1 MPEAPGSLA
10 RAAGVPESAGGRP
23 HRVAL
28 WALLLLGLAAALG
41 ILFERVGRERAND
54 RVEAVLDLRSVV
66 SLARSR
72 GVPTDELLRGFA
84 AQGVRSLAVDEQNL
98 DDLALSGRARALR
111 GLEVAELQSQGSLP
125 ATREPSPERIYL
137 LARNPEQA
145 RTIAREA
152 ETSLGADRVRVW
164 PAPGSTL
171 VELVGDPRTL
181 TQIGLGLS
189 EELLTHL
196 HRDLGFRVWVR
207 PEGMPGASEP
217 ALRSRLRALTAVPG
231 VQGVLFA
238 GVRNEVMGYPDHLEA
253 VARTLADLS
262 LRMGVIEL
270 PAKVQQKGV
279 ETLARQAPEQVVRV
293 LAVPPAQQART
304 DPETVVAM
312 YSLGA
317 RERNIRLLYL
327 RPYDD
332 LVGELSADEAN
343 ERLFTGIQRSLAPM
357 LDVQAS
363 TFPPPRSGWLL
374 GQVLVA
380 AGAGAAV
387 VLLLGIFASVP
398 AWLAV
403 GLVLGL
409 AAGTA
414 LTGLAGVLE
423 GPWRALMALGTA
435 TVLPVLGLVWQFPS
449 LERASDEP
457 GAPRLLLRAT
467 GALSAACL
475 VSLAGGLMAASFL
488 PETTYMLSLD
498 VFRGVKVLSAL
509 VPLLVVLA
517 WTVRRG
523 SFQALIRLLDERLRV
538 WHLVVLVVVGAL
550 GVFYLARTGNVS
562 GELVVSDSER
572 LLRRGLD
579 ALLGVRPRFKEFLLG
594 HPALILAFTMA
605 WLRKPTLVVLALLA
619 AAVGQ
624 ASLTGT
630 YAHIHTPLAVSLA
643 RTGWGLVV
651 GWGLGSLACLAC
663 VAMAGWL
670 GPRLA
675 ALWEPVDREPGAGV
689 ESPGK
694 SG

>member
-1 MPEAPGSLA
+1 MPEPSGALVEPGA
-10 RAAGVPESAGGRP
+10 IPDNAGRLQRQV
-23 HRVAL
+23 L
-28 WALLLLGLAAALG
+28 CFLLLLGLVAALG
-41 ILFERVGRERAND
+41 ILWERVGREHANG
-54 RVEAVLDLRSVV
+54 RVETVLDLRSVMA
-66 SLARSR
+66 LARSR
-72 GVPTDELLRGFA
+72 GASADESLRGFA

-111 GLEVAELQSQGSLP
+111 GLEVAELQRQGSLP
-125 ATREPSPERIYL
+125 ATREPSPERLYL
-137 LARNPEQA
+137 LARDPEEA

-152 ETSLGADRVRVW
+152 ETSLGSDRVRVW

-171 VELVGDPRTL
+171 VEVVGDPRTL
-181 TQIGLGLS
+181 GQVGLGLS

-196 HRDLGFRVWVR
+196 HRDLGFRIWVR

-217 ALRSRLRALTAVPG
+217 ALQSRLRALAAVPG
-231 VQGVLFA
+231 VHGVLFA

-262 LRMGVIEL
+262 LRLGVIEL

-279 ETLARQAPEQVVRV
+279 ETLARHAPEQVVRV

-387 VLLLGIFASVP
+387 VLLLGGFAAVP
-398 AWLAV
+398 AWLSA

-414 LTGLAGVLE
+414 LTGLVGILDA
-423 GPWRALMALGTA
+423 PWRALMALGTA
-435 TVLPVLGLVWQFPS
+435 TVFPVLGLVWQFPS
-449 LERASDEP
+449 LERVSDEP
-457 GAPRLLLRAT
+457 GLVRLLLRAT
-467 GALSAACL
+467 RSLLAACL

-488 PETTYMLSLD
+488 PETTYMLSMD

-517 WTVRRG
+517 WTVRQG

-538 WHLVVLVVVGAL
+538 WHLVALVVLGTL

-594 HPALILAFTMA
+594 HPGLLLAFA
-605 WLRKPTLVVLALLA
+605 LVWLRKPSLVVLALLA

-651 GWGLGSLACLAC
+651 GWGLGALVCLACLGL
-663 VAMAGWL
+663 AGWL
-670 GPRLA
+670 APRLTALWA
-675 ALWEPVDREPGAGV
+675 ALDREPGCGV
-689 ESPGK
+689 ESSGK
-694 SG
+694 TG

>member
-1 MPEAPGSLA
+1 MPEPSGTPVGPGA
-10 RAAGVPESAGGRP
+10 IPKNAGCYQRQV
-23 HRVAL
+23 L
-28 WALLLLGLAAALG
+28 CFLLLLGLVAAG
-41 ILFERVGRERAND
+41 SILWERVGREQAN
-54 RVEAVLDLRSVV
+54 RQVEAVLDLRSALV
-66 SLARSR
+66 LARSR
-72 GVPTDELLRGFA
+72 GVSTDEVLRGFA
-84 AQGVRSLAVDEQNL
+84 AQGIRSLAVDEQNL
-98 DDLALSGRARALR
+98 DDLALSGRARTLR
-111 GLEVAELQSQGSLP
+111 GLEVAELQNQGSLP
-125 ATREPSPERIYL
+125 ATREPSPERLYL
-137 LARNPEQA
+137 LARSPEQA
-145 RTIAREA
+145 RIIAREA
-152 ETSLGADRVRVW
+152 ETSLGTERVRVW
-164 PAPGSTL
+164 PAPGSEL
-171 VELVGDPRTL
+171 VEVVGEPRIL
-181 TQIGLGLS
+181 AQIGLGLS
-189 EELLTHL
+189 EELLAYL
-196 HRDLGFRVWVR
+196 HRDLGFRIWVR

-217 ALRSRLRALTAVPG
+217 ALRSRLQALAAIPG
-231 VQGVLFA
+231 VHGILFA

-262 LRMGVIEL
+262 LRLGVIEL
-270 PAKVQQKGV
+270 PAKAQQKGI
-279 ETLARQAPEQVVRV
+279 ETLARHAPEQVVRV
-293 LAVPPAQQART
+293 LAVPPAQQSRT

-343 ERLFTGIQRSLAPM
+343 ARLFTGIQRFLEPM

-363 TFPPPRSGWLL
+363 TFPPPRSGWLG

-387 VLLLGIFASVP
+387 ALLLGTFASVP
-398 AWLAV
+398 AWLV
-403 GLVLGL
+403 LSLVLGL
-409 AAGTA
+409 AAGTG
-414 LTGLAGVLE
+414 LTGLCGILE
-423 GPWRALMALGTA
+423 PPWRALMALGTA
-435 TVLPVLGLVWQFPS
+435 TILPVLGLVWQFPS

-457 GAPRLLLRAT
+457 GLVRLLLRAT
-467 GALSAACL
+467 GALLAACL

-488 PETTYMLSLD
+488 PETTYMLSVD

-517 WTVRRG
+517 WTLRRG
-523 SFQALIRLLDERLRV
+523 SFQALLRLLDERLRV
-538 WHLVVLVVVGAL
+538 WHLVVLVVLSAL

-594 HPALILAFTMA
+594 HPGLLLAFTLA
-605 WLRKPTLVVLALLA
+605 WLRRPNLVILGLLA

-651 GWGLGSLACLAC
+651 GWGLGCLASLGC
-663 VAMAGWL
+663 LAMTGWF

-675 ALWEPVDREPGAGV
+675 VLWEPTDREPGDRV
-689 ESPGK
+689 ES

>member
-1 MPEAPGSLA
+1 MPEPSGT
-10 RAAGVPESAGGRP
+10 SAGPGAIPGPSSCRTR
-23 HRVAL
+23 RVL
-28 WALLLLGLAAALG
+28 WFLLLLALTAALG
-41 ILFERVGRERAND
+41 ILWERVGRERAND
-54 RVEAVLDLRSVV
+54 RVEAVLDLRSVAA
-66 SLARSR
+66 LARSR
-72 GVPTDELLRGFA
+72 GTSSDDLLRGFA
-84 AQGVRSLAVDEQNL
+84 ALGVRSLAVDEQNL

-111 GLEVAELQSQGSLP
+111 GLEVAELQRQGSLP
-125 ATREPSPERIYL
+125 ATLEPSPERLYL
-137 LARNPEQA
+137 LARNPEEA
-145 RTIAREA
+145 RRIAREA
-152 ETSLGADRVRVW
+152 EASLGGDRVRVW
-164 PAPGSTL
+164 PASGSEL

-181 TQIGLGLS
+181 AQTGLGLS

-196 HRDLGFRVWVR
+196 HRDLGLQIWVR

-217 ALRSRLRALTAVPG
+217 ALQSRLRALAAVPG
-231 VQGVLFA
+231 VHGVLFA

-262 LRMGVIEL
+262 LRLGVIEL

-414 LTGLAGVLE
+414 LTGLLGILD

-435 TVLPVLGLVWQFPS
+435 TVFPVLGLVLQFTS

-457 GAPRLLLRAT
+457 GPVCLLLRAT
-467 GALSAACL
+467 RALLAASL

-488 PETTYMLSLD
+488 PETTSMLSLD

-517 WTVRRG
+517 WTVRQG

-538 WHLVVLVVVGAL
+538 WHLLALVILGAL

-562 GELVVSDSER
+562 AEMAVSDSER

-594 HPALILAFTMA
+594 HPGLLLAFTLV

-624 ASLTGT
+624 ASLAGT
-630 YAHIHTPLAVSLA
+630 YAHIHTPLVVSLV
-643 RTGWGLVV
+643 RTGWGLVL

-663 VAMAGWL
+663 LALAGWL
-670 GPRLA
+670 GPRLT
-675 ALWEPVDREPGAGV
+675 ALWAPADREPGFGV
-689 ESPGK
+689 ES
-694 SG
+694 SGEPE

>member
-1 MPEAPGSLA
+1 
-10 RAAGVPESAGGRP
+10 
-23 HRVAL
+23 
-28 WALLLLGLAAALG
+28 
-41 ILFERVGRERAND
+41 
-54 RVEAVLDLRSVV
+54 
-66 SLARSR
+66 
-72 GVPTDELLRGFA
+72 
-84 AQGVRSLAVDEQNL
+84 
-98 DDLALSGRARALR
+98 
-111 GLEVAELQSQGSLP
+111 
-125 ATREPSPERIYL
+125 
-137 LARNPEQA
+137 
-145 RTIAREA
+145 
-152 ETSLGADRVRVW
+152 
-164 PAPGSTL
+164 
-171 VELVGDPRTL
+171 
-181 TQIGLGLS
+181 
-189 EELLTHL
+189 
-196 HRDLGFRVWVR
+196 
-207 PEGMPGASEP
+207 
-217 ALRSRLRALTAVPG
+217 
-231 VQGVLFA
+231 
-238 GVRNEVMGYPDHLEA
+238 MGYPDHLEA
-253 VARTLADLS
+253 VARSLADLS
-262 LRMGVIEL
+262 LCLGVIEL

-343 ERLFTGIQRSLAPM
+343 ERLFNGIHRSLAPL

-363 TFPPPRSGWLL
+363 TFPPPRSGWLP

-387 VLLLGIFASVP
+387 VLLLRTFASVP

-403 GLVLGL
+403 GLILGL
-409 AAGTA
+409 AAGTG
-414 LTGLAGVLE
+414 LTGLLAILQ

-435 TVLPVLGLVWQFPS
+435 TVLPVLGLVLQFPA
-449 LERASDEP
+449 LEQATDEP
-457 GAPRLLLRAT
+457 GPVRLLLRAT
-467 GALSAACL
+467 RALLAASL

-517 WTVRRG
+517 WTVRQG
-523 SFQALIRLLDERLRV
+523 SFQALVRLLDERLRV
-538 WHLVVLVVVGAL
+538 WHLVVLVVLGAL

-562 GELVVSDSER
+562 AEMAVSDSER

-594 HPALILAFTMA
+594 HPALLLAFTMA

-624 ASLTGT
+624 ASLAGT

-643 RTGWGLVV
+643 RTGWGLAV
-651 GWGLGSLACLAC
+651 GWGLGCGASMTCLAL
-663 VAMAGWL
+663 AGWL
-670 GPRLA
+670 GPRLT
-675 ALWEPVDREPGAGV
+675 ALWAAADREPGCGV
-689 ESPGK
+689 ESSGKPG
-694 SG
+694 

>member
-1 MPEAPGSLA
+1 MPEPSGTPVGPGA
-10 RAAGVPESAGGRP
+10 IPKNAGCYQRQV
-23 HRVAL
+23 L
-28 WALLLLGLAAALG
+28 CFLLLLGLVAAG
-41 ILFERVGRERAND
+41 SILWERVGREQAN
-54 RVEAVLDLRSVV
+54 RQVEAVLDLRSALV
-66 SLARSR
+66 LARSR
-72 GVPTDELLRGFA
+72 GVSTDEVLRGFA
-84 AQGVRSLAVDEQNL
+84 AQGIRSLAVDEQNL
-98 DDLALSGRARALR
+98 DDLALSGRARTLR
-111 GLEVAELQSQGSLP
+111 GLEVAELQNQGSLP
-125 ATREPSPERIYL
+125 ATREPSPERLYL
-137 LARNPEQA
+137 LARSPEQA
-145 RTIAREA
+145 QIIAREA
-152 ETSLGADRVRVW
+152 ETSLGAERVRVW
-164 PAPGSTL
+164 PAPGSEL
-171 VELVGDPRTL
+171 VEVVGEPRIL
-181 TQIGLGLS
+181 AQIGLGLS
-189 EELLTHL
+189 EELLAYL
-196 HRDLGFRVWVR
+196 HRDLGFRIWVR

-217 ALRSRLRALTAVPG
+217 ALRSRLQALAAIPG
-231 VQGVLFA
+231 VHGILFA

-262 LRMGVIEL
+262 LRLGVIEL
-270 PAKVQQKGV
+270 PAKAQQKGI
-279 ETLARQAPEQVVRV
+279 ETLARHAPEQVVRV
-293 LAVPPAQQART
+293 LAVPPAQQSRT

-343 ERLFTGIQRSLAPM
+343 ARLFTGIQRFLEPM

-363 TFPPPRSGWLL
+363 TFPPPRSGWLG

-387 VLLLGIFASVP
+387 ALLLGTFASVP
-398 AWLAV
+398 AWLV
-403 GLVLGL
+403 LSLVLGL
-409 AAGTA
+409 AAGTG
-414 LTGLAGVLE
+414 LTGLCGILE
-423 GPWRALMALGTA
+423 PPWRALMALGTA
-435 TVLPVLGLVWQFPS
+435 TILPVLGLVWQFPS

-457 GAPRLLLRAT
+457 GLVRLLLRAT
-467 GALSAACL
+467 GALLAACL

-488 PETTYMLSLD
+488 PETTYMLSVD

-517 WTVRRG
+517 WTLRRG
-523 SFQALIRLLDERLRV
+523 SFQALLRLLDERLRV
-538 WHLVVLVVVGAL
+538 WHLVVLVVLSAL

-594 HPALILAFTMA
+594 HPGLLLAFTLA
-605 WLRKPTLVVLALLA
+605 WLRRPNLVILGLLA

-651 GWGLGSLACLAC
+651 GWGLGCLASLGC
-663 VAMAGWL
+663 LAMTGWF

-675 ALWEPVDREPGAGV
+675 VLWEPTDREPGDRV
-689 ESPGK
+689 ES

>member
-1 MPEAPGSLA
+1 MPEPSGSPA
-10 RAAGVPESAGGRP
+10 RAGAILEPAGRP
-23 HRVAL
+23 RRLVL

-41 ILFERVGRERAND
+41 ILFERVGRERANE

-66 SLARSR
+66 ALARSR
-72 GVPTDELLRGFA
+72 GASSDELLRGFA
-84 AQGVRSLAVDEQNL
+84 ALGVRSLAVDEQNL

-111 GLEVAELQSQGSLP
+111 GLEVAELQRQGRLT
-125 ATREPSPERIYL
+125 ATLAPSSERLYL
-137 LARNPEQA
+137 LARNAEEA

-152 ETSLGADRVRVW
+152 EASLGAGRVRVW
-164 PAPGSTL
+164 PGPGSEL

-181 TQIGLGLS
+181 GQTGLGFS
-189 EELLTHL
+189 EELLARVY
-196 HRDLGFRVWVR
+196 RDLGFRIWVR
-207 PEGMPGASEP
+207 PESMPGASEQ
-217 ALRSRLRALTAVPG
+217 ALRSRLRALASIPG
-231 VQGVLFA
+231 VHGVLFA

-262 LRMGVIEL
+262 LRLGVIEL

-343 ERLFTGIQRSLAPM
+343 ERLFTGIQRALAPM
-357 LDVQAS
+357 LEVQAS
-363 TFPPPRSGWLL
+363 TFPPPRSGWLPL
-374 GQVLVA
+374 QVVVA
-380 AGAGAAV
+380 AGTGAA
-387 VLLLGIFASVP
+387 LLLLSGSFATVP
-398 AWLAV
+398 GWLSSC
-403 GLVLGL
+403 LVLGL

-435 TVLPVLGLVWQFPS
+435 TILPVLGLVWQFPS
-449 LERASDEP
+449 LEQASDEP
-457 GAPRLLLRAT
+457 GAFRLLLRAT
-467 GALSAACL
+467 RALLGASL

-488 PETTYMLSLD
+488 PETTAMLSLD
-498 VFRGVKVLSAL
+498 LFRGVKILSAL

-523 SFQALIRLLDERLRV
+523 SLQALIRLLDERLRV
-538 WHLVVLVVVGAL
+538 WHLVVLVVLGVL

-562 GELVVSDSER
+562 GELAVSDSER
-572 LLRRGLD
+572 LLRRVLD

-594 HPALILAFTMA
+594 HPALLLAFTLA

-624 ASLTGT
+624 ASLAGT

-651 GWGLGSLACLAC
+651 GWGLGALACLAC
-663 VAMAGWL
+663 LGLAAWI
-670 GPRLA
+670 GPRLG
-675 ALWEPVDREPGAGV
+675 ALWATADREPGRGV
-689 ESPGK
+689 ESSGKPG
-694 SG
+694 

>member
-1 MPEAPGSLA
+1 MSEPSGTPVGPGA
-10 RAAGVPESAGGRP
+10 IPKNAGHYQRQV
-23 HRVAL
+23 L
-28 WALLLLGLAAALG
+28 CFLLLLGLVAAGG
-41 ILFERVGRERAND
+41 ILWERVGREQAN
-54 RVEAVLDLRSVV
+54 RQVEAVLDLRSALV
-66 SLARSR
+66 LARSR
-72 GVPTDELLRGFA
+72 GVSADEVLRGFA
-84 AQGVRSLAVDEQNL
+84 AQGIRSLAVDEQNL

-125 ATREPSPERIYL
+125 ATREPSPERLYL
-137 LARNPEQA
+137 LARSPEQA
-145 RTIAREA
+145 RIIAREA
-152 ETSLGADRVRVW
+152 ETSLGTERVRVW
-164 PAPGSTL
+164 PAPGSEL
-171 VELVGDPRTL
+171 VEVVGEPRIL
-181 TQIGLGLS
+181 AQIGLGLS
-189 EELLTHL
+189 EDLLAHL
-196 HRDLGFRVWVR
+196 HRDLGFRIWVR

-217 ALRSRLRALTAVPG
+217 ALRSRLQALAAVPG
-231 VQGVLFA
+231 VHGILFA
-238 GVRNEVMGYPDHLEA
+238 GVRNEVMGYPDHLEM

-262 LRMGVIEL
+262 LRLGVIEL
-270 PAKVQQKGV
+270 PAKAQQKGI
-279 ETLARQAPEQVVRV
+279 ETLARHAPEQVVRV

-343 ERLFTGIQRSLAPM
+343 ARLFTGIQRFLEPM
-357 LDVQAS
+357 QDVQAS
-363 TFPPPRSGWLL
+363 TFPPPRSGWL
-374 GQVLVA
+374 GSQVLVA

-387 VLLLGIFASVP
+387 ALLLGAFASVP
-398 AWLAV
+398 AWLALS
-403 GLVLGL
+403 LVLGL
-409 AAGTA
+409 AAGTG
-414 LTGLAGVLE
+414 LTGLCGILE
-423 GPWRALMALGTA
+423 TPWRALMALGTA
-435 TVLPVLGLVWQFPS
+435 TILPVLGLVWQFPS

-457 GAPRLLLRAT
+457 GLVRLLFRAT
-467 GALSAACL
+467 GALLAACL

-488 PETTYMLSLD
+488 PETTYMLSVD

-517 WTVRRG
+517 WTLRRG
-523 SFQALIRLLDERLRV
+523 SFQALLRLLDERLRV
-538 WHLVVLVVVGAL
+538 WHLVVLVVLSAL

-594 HPALILAFTMA
+594 HPGLLLAFTLA
-605 WLRKPTLVVLALLA
+605 WLRRPNLVLLGLLA

-651 GWGLGSLACLAC
+651 GWGLGCLASLGC
-663 VAMAGWL
+663 LAMAGWF

-675 ALWEPVDREPGAGV
+675 VLWKPTDREPGDRV
-689 ESPGK
+689 ES